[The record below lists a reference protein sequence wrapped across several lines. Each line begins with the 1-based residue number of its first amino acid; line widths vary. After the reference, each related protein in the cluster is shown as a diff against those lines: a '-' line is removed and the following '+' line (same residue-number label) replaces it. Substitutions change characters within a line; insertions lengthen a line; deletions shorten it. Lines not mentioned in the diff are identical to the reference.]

1 MFNIEDERLLIDNLI
16 NNEDDSRI
24 QTIAKISDQH
34 TFNAK
39 GINIDY
45 ILYLEQVE
53 NKSYKVQKFPIFKLF
68 DEIFLTVSKYASNRS
83 TQDFEEIIRF
93 IISSELIT
101 ASRSLV
107 AESRSD
113 SFNYCIALSDKY
125 IPIIYINLE
134 QRLNNLLEKK
144 IYLEKVYHDKRTT
157 ILNSERESE
166 INKTKKLKEIEVKF
180 TNSLKEIKSEL
191 CKYIVLWIHC
201 YRFLEARKQ
210 LLNSRNVI
218 AFSHRYKGWSKPRFK
233 VNNNLSVEFK
243 TNFGYGLSSYFYLLL
258 IFKGVQVFPFT
269 DWINYQFAQVSEME
283 NYSKRY
289 HQILE
294 LKATG
299 KSGTYT
305 KRKMVIEQE
314 FWEDA
319 FRDLERACN
328 ICEEDPKKFINTY
341 VLSSLDS
348 LVSELEEVIGSSDKR
363 LNQKHRDF
371 DEGFSIRHIPEEYV
385 KEITLISVKGAL
397 ISGTLNFVDQVIKLK
412 DFIAT
417 EYYVKK
423 IEGLNLRL
431 LPLLEDSIPSFQEH
445 ISELE
450 SKSSSLKEELIDIW
464 NNQGLKELKQKSKLN
479 KLEALGIN
487 ELEKL
492 EEQHASASSKKIRI
506 DQEVKHLMSLL
517 KTIERYIRSIED
529 YFKNARAFNEIS

>member
-1 MFNIEDERLLIDNLI
+1 MSNSNIEDERLLIDNLI
-16 NNEDDSRI
+16 NNEDESRI

-53 NKSYKVQKFPIFKLF
+53 NKSYKVQKFPIFKFF

-83 TQDFEEIIRF
+83 IQDFEEIVGF

-107 AESRSD
+107 VQSKSD

-144 IYLEKVYHDKRTT
+144 IYLEKVYHDRRTT
-157 ILNSERESE
+157 ILNSEHESE
-166 INKTKKLKEIEVKF
+166 TNKTKNLKEIEVKF

-191 CKYIVLWIHC
+191 CKYIVLWIQC

-258 IFKGVQVFPFT
+258 IFKGVQIFPFM

-289 HQILE
+289 HQIL
-294 LKATG
+294 
-299 KSGTYT
+299 
-305 KRKMVIEQE
+305 
-314 FWEDA
+314 
-319 FRDLERACN
+319 AC
-328 ICEEDPKKFINTY
+328 P
-341 VLSSLDS
+341 
-348 LVSELEEVIGSSDKR
+348 
-363 LNQKHRDF
+363 
-371 DEGFSIRHIPEEYV
+371 
-385 KEITLISVKGAL
+385 
-397 ISGTLNFVDQVIKLK
+397 
-412 DFIAT
+412 
-417 EYYVKK
+417 
-423 IEGLNLRL
+423 
-431 LPLLEDSIPSFQEH
+431 
-445 ISELE
+445 
-450 SKSSSLKEELIDIW
+450 
-464 NNQGLKELKQKSKLN
+464 
-479 KLEALGIN
+479 
-487 ELEKL
+487 
-492 EEQHASASSKKIRI
+492 
-506 DQEVKHLMSLL
+506 
-517 KTIERYIRSIED
+517 
-529 YFKNARAFNEIS
+529 